1 MTLADAQRNMRDAYY
16 GGAAGLFASGSIWLA
31 AAIVTAVRDTR
42 TGIVALLLGGMLIHP
57 LAVLLCKALDR
68 SGKHAPGNPLA
79 PLAIES
85 TVLLMLG
92 LAIAFALSFS
102 RADLFFPAM
111 LLVIGGRYLVFQT
124 LYGLRTYW
132 LTGAL
137 LAAAGFGSAIGQLA
151 PAAAAGTGA
160 LIELILGAVILA
172 GERGKRN

>member
-16 GGAAGLFASGSIWLA
+16 DGAAGLVASGSIWLA
-31 AAIVTAVRDTR
+31 AAIVTTARDTR
-42 TGIVALLLGGMLIHP
+42 AGIVTLLIGGMLIHP
-57 LAVLLCKALDR
+57 LALLLCKALGR
-68 SGKHAPGNPLA
+68 SGRHAPGNPLA

-102 RADLFFPAM
+102 RADLFFPAT

-137 LAAAGFGSAIGQLA
+137 LAAAGFGSAVGQLA
-151 PAAAAGTGA
+151 PAVTAGTGA
-160 LIELILGAVILA
+160 LIELVLGAIILA
-172 GERGKRN
+172 GKHGRQN